1 MSRVSLRPGWGRLAG
16 VFLLA
21 AAAGACAGSPTA
33 PSATG
38 SVLSRG
44 EAPQGAAPVP
54 GDSLGTVNAL
64 GATRF
69 LAFGDSITF
78 GTPSSFDEAFFFDP
92 IPGTPYPSQ
101 LDNLLEAS
109 FPSQDFT
116 VGNFGVPGET
126 ARDAVGTGRF
136 LQAMASQ
143 RPQGVLLLE
152 GINDLNGGR
161 SVTDVVSSLQQMVEI
176 ARLYN
181 STVFIGTMFQT
192 CRSENPNDG
201 RVRENSAGSITA
213 FNNAITSMAAGRQ
226 NVYVVNL
233 YAAFGNNCGPM
244 GGVNLLGN
252 DGLHPS
258 VAGYGAMAQAFGIAL
273 RDKFA
278 VRGSFQ

>member
-1 MSRVSLRPGWGRLAG
+1 MSRVSRRPGWGRLAG
-16 VFLLA
+16 VVLLA
-21 AAAGACAGSPTA
+21 AAASHCAGSPTA

-44 EAPQGAAPVP
+44 EAPQAGPPAA

-69 LAFGDSITF
+69 VAFGDSITW
-78 GTPSSFDEAFFFDP
+78 GVTSSFDAAFLFDAC
-92 IPGTPYPSQ
+92 GGCSYPSQ
-101 LDNLLEAS
+101 LDGLLEAA
-109 FPSQDFT
+109 FPSQNFT

-136 LQAMASQ
+136 QQVMASE

-181 STVFIGTMFQT
+181 ATVLVSTMFQT
-192 CRSENPNDG
+192 CRSVRPNG
-201 RVRENSAGSITA
+201 EVRDNSREQIVPLNSAIA
-213 FNNAITSMAAGRQ
+213 AMAAGRQ
-226 NVYVVNL
+226 NVYVVDL
-233 YAAFGNNCGPM
+233 YSAFGTNCGPD
-244 GGVNLLGN
+244 GGVGRLGA

-258 VAGYGAMAQAFGIAL
+258 TTGYQAMAATFGTAL
-273 RDKFA
+273 RDRFP